1 LNFEQPKGVER
12 LESDSKT
19 GHSKS
24 QELTF
29 ETREEKGR
37 KSENCNHCD
46 SAEKPQECF
55 DRLSM
60 NGKISNDFDCSSVRP
75 EVLEG

>member
-1 LNFEQPKGVER
+1 MAI
-12 LESDSKT
+12 
-19 GHSKS
+19 
-24 QELTF
+24 
-29 ETREEKGR
+29 
-37 KSENCNHCD
+37 D

-55 DRLSM
+55 DRLNM

>member
-1 LNFEQPKGVER
+1 M
-12 LESDSKT
+12 T
-19 GHSKS
+19 
-24 QELTF
+24 
-29 ETREEKGR
+29 
-37 KSENCNHCD
+37 D

-60 NGKISNDFDCSSVRP
+60 NRKISNDFNPHSVRP

>member
-1 LNFEQPKGVER
+1 MTPRDLSLCPPLHDENLPFMRETQLPV
-12 LESDSKT
+12 
-19 GHSKS
+19 S
-24 QELTF
+24 QSAGYITDY
-29 ETREEKGR
+29 
-37 KSENCNHCD
+37 D